1 MVDDTLCF
9 SHTHCDRECLLLTSG
24 SAHSYSL
31 IASIIVFLYQ
41 ESKGTKRKADGGS
54 PTPGFPSA
62 KVSGGPLPPG
72 VTLPPGLSLTP
83 SKDQV
88 KSIATR
94 RESGHTI
101 KKPNKDLLDEPQHR
115 VGPKGRLSESL
126 KYCNEVLR
134 ELFGKKHSGYAWPFY
149 KPVDAETLGL
159 HDYHLI
165 IKQPMDLGTI
175 KRKMDSRE
183 YQAATEFETDV
194 LLIFKNCYKYN
205 PPEHDVVGMARRLEE
220 VFRAKMAR
228 MPKDAD
234 DSMIPAM
241 SGGSHSSGHS
251 SQLGHSQVT
260 GAGLARLQEG
270 QDDSEPEGDTS
281 DWNKRLM
288 QVGIT
293 L

>member
-1 MVDDTLCF
+1 M
-9 SHTHCDRECLLLTSG
+9 
-24 SAHSYSL
+24 
-31 IASIIVFLYQ
+31 
-41 ESKGTKRKADGGS
+41 
-54 PTPGFPSA
+54 
-62 KVSGGPLPPG
+62 LPPG
-72 VTLPPGLSLTP
+72 VPNIPGLNITP
-83 SKDQV
+83 TKEV
-88 KSIATR
+88 KGSSIATR

-183 YQAATEFETDV
+183 YQAWKEFEFDV

-220 VFRAKMAR
+220 VFVAKMAR
-228 MPKDAD
+228 VPKDTD
-234 DSMIPAM
+234 DALMPSI
-241 SGGSHSSGHS
+241 SSGSHSSQVGG
-251 SQLGHSQVT
+251 QGQVT

-270 QDDSEPEGDTS
+270 TEDSEPEGDTS

-288 QVGIT
+288 QVTNYST
-293 L
+293 LQNVLKNFAIESECEVSAEKRLLC